1 MKDSPPP
8 LAEQSEFLATT
19 PAQRRANAIVRGLR
33 VDAGR
38 DLYNRLPRRERK
50 RKSPVMKSI
59 VCY

>member
-1 MKDSPPP
+1 MKDNPPS
-8 LAEQSEFLATT
+8 LAEQLEFLPLS

-50 RKSPVMKSI
+50 RKRKQITESI
-59 VCY
+59 FD